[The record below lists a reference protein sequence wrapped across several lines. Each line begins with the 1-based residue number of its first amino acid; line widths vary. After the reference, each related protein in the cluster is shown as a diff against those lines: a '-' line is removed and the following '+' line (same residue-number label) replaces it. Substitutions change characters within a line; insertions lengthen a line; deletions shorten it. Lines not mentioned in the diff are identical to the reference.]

1 MRRFRAELC
10 VSSSAICCAKKKY
23 DVQVSD
29 SPSTETRIEPALTFL
44 AQKEDQ
50 VMPCAREGIQELAL

>member
-1 MRRFRAELC
+1 LLRK
-10 VSSSAICCAKKKY
+10 KKKY

-50 VMPCAREGIQELAL
+50 VMPWAREGIQELAL